1 MPPTMAKI
9 PSTAKV
15 TSDTRQA
22 EPQGVYKLAWVL
34 PSVFSLLSRRE
45 VAWGAL
51 LWELGRWWSII
62 GLQLSSGSDTKAD
75 ITPTCG
81 LG

>member
-34 PSVFSLLSRRE
+34 PRVFSLLSRRE
-45 VAWGAL
+45 VGWGAL
-51 LWELGRWWSII
+51 LWELGRWWELI
-62 GLQLSSGSDTKAD
+62 GLQM
-75 ITPTCG
+75 
-81 LG
+81 

>member
-1 MPPTMAKI
+1 MAKI
-9 PSTAKV
+9 PSTAKA

-45 VAWGAL
+45 VAWVAL
-51 LWELGRWWSII
+51 WWELGRWGSII
-62 GLQLSSGSDTKAD
+62 GLQLSSGSNTKAD